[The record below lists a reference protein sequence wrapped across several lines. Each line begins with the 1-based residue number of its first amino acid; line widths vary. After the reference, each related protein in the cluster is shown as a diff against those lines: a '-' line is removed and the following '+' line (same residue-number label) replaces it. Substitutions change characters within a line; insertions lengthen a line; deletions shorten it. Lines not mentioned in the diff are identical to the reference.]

1 MARGDHLTRIFA
13 SHAAGDEDAFR
24 QAAQEVIAEERR
36 KSHGLLADQLESS
49 LNRRQPGRQKPLT
62 VSSLRPLPTS
72 RDETALFSIETPGTS
87 LDDIVLRKRTR
98 TLLEDIAREFRS
110 ASALHAHGIRPR
122 NRLLL
127 VGPPGTGKTMTA
139 ETLAGEL
146 GVPLL
151 RVQVAAVVSSYLGET
166 ARNLS
171 SIFEYCRQGSWVVL
185 FDEFD
190 ALAKERADAAEH
202 GELKRVVSAFLQL
215 LDGFGGNS
223 LILAASNHPA
233 LLDDAVWRRFDEVVG
248 FDLPTQVE
256 IAELIQLKLRSTRHK
271 LKRRELARSMRG
283 FSHAEVELICRD
295 ALRRAILDDRGVVDY
310 DDVQQA
316 MTRMEERRKVINN
329 SRA

>member
-1 MARGDHLTRIFA
+1 MARGDHLRRIFA
-13 SHAAGDEDAFR
+13 SHTAGDDEAFR
-24 QAAQEVIAEERR
+24 SAAEEVIAEERR

-49 LNRRQPGRQKPLT
+49 LVRRSPSRQKPLT
-62 VSSLRPLPTS
+62 ISSLRPLPKS
-72 RDETALFSIETPGTS
+72 RDETALFSIETSDTT
-87 LDDIVLRKRTR
+87 LDDVVLRKATR
-98 TLLEDIAREFRS
+98 ALLEDIAREFRS
-110 ASALHAHGIRPR
+110 ASALHAHGMRPR
-122 NRLLL
+122 NRILL
-127 VGPPGTGKTMTA
+127 VGPPGTGKTRTA

-146 GVPLL
+146 GTPLV

-190 ALAKERADAAEH
+190 ALAKERADTAEH

-215 LDGFGGNS
+215 LDGFTGNS

-248 FDLPTQVE
+248 FALPTQAE
-256 IAELIQLKLRSTRHK
+256 IAELMQLKLRSTRHN
-271 LKRRELARSMRG
+271 LSRRELAREMRG

-295 ALRRAILDDRGVVDY
+295 ALRHVILADRGVVDSV
-310 DDVQQA
+310 DFRSA
-316 MTRMEERRKVINN
+316 MKRMEERRKVIHS